1 MNGEKRME
9 EDIIQR
15 KKNLIMFPLGTIG
28 RNMVYN
34 LVTSY
39 LLTYVLF
46 TRALTAAQLAAISA
60 IMVGA
65 RVFDAL
71 NDPIMGNI
79 IERTRT
85 RWGKFKPWLV
95 IGIVTTSVVVYLFF
109 NTKLQGWSF
118 VWFFGVMYFMYSITY
133 TMHDISYWGMVPA
146 LSSDANARNQF
157 TSRATLFAGI
167 GGALAGMLIPIFTT
181 GKNAIGG
188 STATAY
194 GVVALAIAI
203 LAPAFLC
210 FTIFGVRE
218 RRDDLREAAPP
229 ISLKKIF
236 STFTHND
243 QLMWIALIFLIQQIG
258 NGIVVG
264 GLGSTYIY
272 FDFGY
277 EGGLYSLFS
286 TVGLAATGFLM
297 IFYPAISRRIK
308 RKKLMGLMMIISTVG
323 YVLMLAP
330 GLVMSAGTVKFIFIT
345 GGYMLANFG
354 QYCYY
359 LIMMISII
367 NTVEY
372 NELLTGNRDEA
383 IIASLRPFTTKL
395 ASALTVAI
403 TSASYLIFGVTGFTN
418 KISALEQS
426 CSLGAITEA
435 DKLSQI
441 DAVLAGVQHGQT
453 AGLLLCM
460 TVLPCALMFVSYLL
474 YIKKYRLDEE
484 EYERICVE
492 LQVREAQQ

>member
-1 MNGEKRME
+1 MKYKTILFDMDGTVLYTLPDLCDSVNYSLAQFGYAPITIEQTR
-9 EDIIQR
+9 R
-15 KKNLIMFPLGTIG
+15 YVGNASRRLIEQ
-28 RNMVYN
+28 
-34 LVTSY
+34 
-39 LLTYVLF
+39 
-46 TRALTAAQLAAISA
+46 AAP
-60 IMVGA
+60 
-65 RVFDAL
+65 DADSETVDRIL
-71 NDPIMGNI
+71 D
-79 IERTRT
+79 
-85 RWGKFKPWLV
+85 FYKPWYAAHCSV
-95 IGIVTTSVVVYLFF
+95 KTRPYDGIPELLRRLHGAGHRLAIVSNKPQTT
-109 NTKLQGWSF
+109 
-118 VWFFGVMYFMYSITY
+118 
-133 TMHDISYWGMVPA
+133 
-146 LSSDANARNQF
+146 RN
-157 TSRATLFAGI
+157 RI
-167 GGALAGMLIPIFTT
+167 
-181 GKNAIGG
+181 
-188 STATAY
+188 Y

-372 NELLTGNRDEA
+372 NELLTGSRDEA

-403 TSASYLIFGVTGFTN
+403 TSASYFIFGVTGFTN

>member
-1 MNGEKRME
+1 
-9 EDIIQR
+9 
-15 KKNLIMFPLGTIG
+15 
-28 RNMVYN
+28 
-34 LVTSY
+34 
-39 LLTYVLF
+39 
-46 TRALTAAQLAAISA
+46 
-60 IMVGA
+60 
-65 RVFDAL
+65 
-71 NDPIMGNI
+71 
-79 IERTRT
+79 
-85 RWGKFKPWLV
+85 
-95 IGIVTTSVVVYLFF
+95 
-109 NTKLQGWSF
+109 
-118 VWFFGVMYFMYSITY
+118 MYFMYSITY

-194 GVVALAIAI
+194 GVVALTIAI

-308 RKKLMGLMMIISTVG
+308 RKKL
-323 YVLMLAP
+323 
-330 GLVMSAGTVKFIFIT
+330 
-345 GGYMLANFG
+345 
-354 QYCYY
+354 
-359 LIMMISII
+359 MMISII

>member
-1 MNGEKRME
+1 
-9 EDIIQR
+9 
-15 KKNLIMFPLGTIG
+15 
-28 RNMVYN
+28 
-34 LVTSY
+34 
-39 LLTYVLF
+39 
-46 TRALTAAQLAAISA
+46 
-60 IMVGA
+60 
-65 RVFDAL
+65 
-71 NDPIMGNI
+71 
-79 IERTRT
+79 
-85 RWGKFKPWLV
+85 
-95 IGIVTTSVVVYLFF
+95 
-109 NTKLQGWSF
+109 
-118 VWFFGVMYFMYSITY
+118 
-133 TMHDISYWGMVPA
+133 
-146 LSSDANARNQF
+146 
-157 TSRATLFAGI
+157 
-167 GGALAGMLIPIFTT
+167 
-181 GKNAIGG
+181 
-188 STATAY
+188 
-194 GVVALAIAI
+194 
-203 LAPAFLC
+203 
-210 FTIFGVRE
+210 
-218 RRDDLREAAPP
+218 
-229 ISLKKIF
+229 
-236 STFTHND
+236 
-243 QLMWIALIFLIQQIG
+243 MWIALIFLIQQIG

-372 NELLTGNRDEA
+372 NELLTGSRDEA

-426 CSLGAITEA
+426 CSLGTITEA

-441 DAVLAGVQHGQT
+441 DAVLADVQHGQT

>member
-9 EDIIQR
+9 EDIRQR

-28 RNMVYN
+28 RDMVYN

-286 TVGLAATGFLM
+286 TVGLAATGRPRSAAMSL
-297 IFYPAISRRIK
+297 PK
-308 RKKLMGLMMIISTVG
+308 
-323 YVLMLAP
+323 
-330 GLVMSAGTVKFIFIT
+330 SAG
-345 GGYMLANFG
+345 ARRSPRRR
-354 QYCYY
+354 C
-359 LIMMISII
+359 
-367 NTVEY
+367 
-372 NELLTGNRDEA
+372 
-383 IIASLRPFTTKL
+383 
-395 ASALTVAI
+395 SA
-403 TSASYLIFGVTGFTN
+403 
-418 KISALEQS
+418 
-426 CSLGAITEA
+426 
-435 DKLSQI
+435 
-441 DAVLAGVQHGQT
+441 
-453 AGLLLCM
+453 
-460 TVLPCALMFVSYLL
+460 
-474 YIKKYRLDEE
+474 
-484 EYERICVE
+484 
-492 LQVREAQQ
+492 